1 MRLFIVTVALG
12 VLGIALLRSGV
23 ADDKNAP
30 PGAGGIKPDQPGQ
43 QQGPRFDAAKFIKD
57 HDKNG
62 DGKLSKDELPPDL
75 QEHFAE
81 IDTNKDGFITADELQ
96 AYADR
101 MAKKRPYLIE
111 VAFYTIDIN
120 DPEIESVQELQQ
132 TYDLL
137 RKIDANHDGKIDEK
151 ELAAYRAERQKER
164 VDRIFKH
171 MDTNGDGKISKDE
184 ARGIWA
190 EHFKELDLNGDGFLD
205 RTEVEKALSTPITQK
220 QPTPNLQ
227 PQPQK

>member
-1 MRLFIVTVALG
+1 MRLFIVTVVLG
-12 VLGIALLRSGV
+12 VLCIALLRSGV
-23 ADDKNAP
+23 ADDKKAP
-30 PGAGGIKPDQPGQ
+30 PGTNQPNQPDQNKA
-43 QQGPRFDAAKFIKD
+43 PRFDAARFIKD

-75 QEHFAE
+75 QEHFAQ
-81 IDTNKDGFITADELQ
+81 IDTNKDGFITAEELQ

-101 MAKKRPYLIE
+101 MAKQRPYLIE

-120 DPEIESVQELQQ
+120 DPEIESVKELQQ

-137 RKIDANHDGKIDEK
+137 RKIDTNHDGKIDEK

-171 MDTNGDGKISKDE
+171 MDKNGDGKISKDE
-184 ARGIWA
+184 ARGLWA
-190 EHFKELDLNGDGFLD
+190 EHFKELDTNGDGFLD
-205 RTEVEKALSTPITQK
+205 RSEVEKALTTPIVQK
-220 QPTPNLQ
+220 PPAQP